1 MNDVMMEVIN
11 NNMNTK
17 YYYKIKKEQ
26 NWTEQWHKVSN
37 WTQRYLSVHIYNYST
52 SISMYIK
59 YIIFLIFSDIL
70 TVIINIFKFI

>member
-17 YYYKIKKEQ
+17 YYYKIKKK
-26 NWTEQWHKVSN
+26 WTELNNDIKFQ
-37 WTQRYLSVHIYNYST
+37 TERRDIYLYIYIYLT